1 MFLSHLSHSALSFF
15 FVMTC
20 PAASRTAISRPAMSR
35 PAVSTDSC
43 VKVNNLVSSKS
54 IETSFHAETST
65 LPMRFPVMH
74 VVIVLVVGDSHLNEH
89 LMK

>member
-1 MFLSHLSHSALSFF
+1 MNFIKVKPSSSGSFLI
-15 FVMTC
+15 VTNEIV
-20 PAASRTAISRPAMSR
+20 T
-35 PAVSTDSC
+35 TDSC
-43 VKVNNLVSSKS
+43 VKVSNLVSSKS

-74 VVIVLVVGDSHLNEH
+74 VVIVMVVGDSHLNDLN